1 VLEVKWSKPASTD
14 FLAVISYVADKNP
27 DAAQRLKDEIQLRIA
42 QLPDHPRLY
51 KPGRV
56 DGTREIVVMPNYLII
71 YRETSD
77 TLIILRVLH
86 AARQW
91 PTGSVG

>member
-42 QLPDHPRLY
+42 QL
-51 KPGRV
+51 
-56 DGTREIVVMPNYLII
+56 
-71 YRETSD
+71 
-77 TLIILRVLH
+77 
-86 AARQW
+86 
-91 PTGSVG
+91 VG